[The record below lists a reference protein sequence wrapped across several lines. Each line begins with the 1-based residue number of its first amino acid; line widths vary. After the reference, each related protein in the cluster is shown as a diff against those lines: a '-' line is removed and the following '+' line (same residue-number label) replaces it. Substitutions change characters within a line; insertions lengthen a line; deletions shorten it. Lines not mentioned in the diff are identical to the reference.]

1 MKREMAAVIKEYGT
15 LENEI
20 LFLTNQ
26 NITFSRLCM
35 DTKAGL
41 IQLNFKEV
49 KHLFNEAVNKGFLFS
64 DRSNQ
69 RIIQILGYKGSLIE
83 KIENPDFAMQIAAV
97 RNSPY
102 AIKFI
107 KNPFKEVK
115 REYLI
120 RQQYEAVHLGYCR
133 YDDEI
138 FRDFSAEEI
147 TEIVREA
154 PASMSGV
161 PSDLINQDMV
171 HAFLESMIKQN
182 LSFLHGGLCNIPQE
196 CLDKTYWQCMCIM
209 NGYNYHCIPEEKR
222 LEYITPEI
230 IYACLNMANNGNG
243 SFVGVLWMYQYLPD
257 CCKTEEISRECIL
270 SHFACLEYLPK
281 QLQNASFYIKLAE
294 ETETRGGN
302 FAWFKNL
309 NPATISKKVFEEM
322 VVKYHITSLPEKTPA
337 SYFSE
342 SVAIIASENANMII
356 PAASCTDDY
365 YRAMADNGL
374 VNRIPSSKLNQ
385 ELCFRLLRS
394 RKSNVL
400 RKIPEEF
407 KTRDLMEVV
416 VTEGL
421 YDHIADI
428 TDYLSKE
435 LVAEAVRSRIVTS
448 FDEIPV
454 KFQSQEITELLI
466 EQTGK
471 IPDIPEGLQ
480 TEEICSKWLQCYDK
494 AKYEWLC
501 TLKKCKFKSKDNL
514 DYAVRN
520 FADAVT
526 LGGLSKEQIQI
537 SVEKFPLNILKV
549 PAWYF
554 EKAAVKKPE
563 PDLMPEN
570 VSFVQMSIF
579 DIIGTY

>member
-1 MKREMAAVIKEYGT
+1 MEKYVAVDSGKYATKYAYYDEKKK
-15 LENEI
+15 EI
-20 LFLTNQ
+20 LKSKFRTK
-26 NITFSRLCM
+26 ISPGRM
-35 DTKAGL
+35 D
-41 IQLNFKEV
+41 
-49 KHLFNEAVNKGFLFS
+49 
-64 DRSNQ
+64 
-69 RIIQILGYKGSLIE
+69 
-83 KIENPDFAMQIAAV
+83 
-97 RNSPY
+97 
-102 AIKFI
+102 
-107 KNPFKEVK
+107 
-115 REYLI
+115 
-120 RQQYEAVHLGYCR
+120 
-133 YDDEI
+133 DDEI
-138 FRDFSAEEI
+138 EAGTFIAEIEGKVYKI
-147 TEIVREA
+147 GKGASQEAELETTKKTEIHRICTLAALAIYASDKEEDLFHVAVGIPVLNYEDRESKLEYKKYIL
-154 PASMSGV
+154 PELKYDDKKSKETGTITYNPSDTVEVKLKLTSDSVPVIKRFRIASKRVCPESSGV
-161 PSDLINQDMV
+161 LYLDPIRFADGTTAVLDLGNLNINGTCWNNFEYDKESSITDELGGNILISGLSKKLTTEFSRCDTTFT
-171 HAFLESMIKQN
+171 ARILRKPLEDRKLVPINKN
-182 LSFLHGGLCNIPQE
+182 
-196 CLDKTYWQCMCIM
+196 
-209 NGYNYHCIPEEKR
+209 
-222 LEYITPEI
+222 PEI
-230 IYACLNMANNGNG
+230 
-243 SFVGVLWMYQYLPD
+243 
-257 CCKTEEISRECIL
+257 EER
-270 SHFACLEYLPK
+270 
-281 QLQNASFYIKLAE
+281 
-294 ETETRGGN
+294 
-302 FAWFKNL
+302 
-309 NPATISKKVFEEM
+309 SKKVIHDYLYNH
-322 VVKYHITSLPEKTPA
+322 VKAIKRECDAKHWSLDFMNMASLPEKTPA